1 MTIERSA
8 GSCPN
13 PMLSESSG
21 MRIRSAGLRAA
32 GAAVLMTL
40 TAAAALAFI
49 TAVQAQQQKKP
60 TPPAARAAPAPPAVV
75 RQPSP
80 PPQRIVTRPPSPPPQ
95 QRIVTRPP
103 SPPPQQRIV
112 TRPPSPQQRIVTRP
126 PPPQQRIV
134 TRPPP
139 PQQRI
144 VTRPPPPQQ
153 RIAIP
158 NRPLTP
164 TQPPQRPQRT
174 VIPNGPVGT
183 PRPGQN
189 AIPQGPRGREPAQ
202 AAGLSPTGLKFGP
215 RGPVATP
222 ARLPQGP
229 NALRQ
234 ARFPAVTVN
243 NRLFPIV
250 RSERFIHMG
259 GRNRFFVPLAALGAV
274 LVGGSYWN
282 PDGYVSVP
290 APFCTGFT
298 PDGCQLHW
306 REVDFVD
313 GGGEPQCVQYCQ
325 LAGPPPAQIAT
336 LPPPPPLPAQGT
348 CRLTIFSD
356 ANFAGT
362 SAPTGDNQPNLSESG
377 WQDEISSI
385 QVQAG
390 IWDFFTDDDY
400 GGNTMRLTAG
410 AYPMLTPDWDK
421 KINSFMCVAPGPGA

>member
-1 MTIERSA
+1 M
-8 GSCPN
+8 
-13 PMLSESSG
+13 
-21 MRIRSAGLRAA
+21 
-32 GAAVLMTL
+32 
-40 TAAAALAFI
+40 
-49 TAVQAQQQKKP
+49 
-60 TPPAARAAPAPPAVV
+60 
-75 RQPSP
+75 
-80 PPQRIVTRPPSPPPQ
+80 
-95 QRIVTRPP
+95 
-103 SPPPQQRIV
+103 
-112 TRPPSPQQRIVTRP
+112 
-126 PPPQQRIV
+126 
-134 TRPPP
+134 
-139 PQQRI
+139 
-144 VTRPPPPQQ
+144 
-153 RIAIP
+153 
-158 NRPLTP
+158 
-164 TQPPQRPQRT
+164 
-174 VIPNGPVGT
+174 IPNGPVGT

-189 AIPQGPRGREPAQ
+189 AIPQGPRGPGPAPAQ
-202 AAGLSPTGLKFGP
+202 AGLSPTGLKFGP

-234 ARFPAVTVN
+234 PRFPAVTVN
-243 NRLFPIV
+243 NRLFPII

-259 GRNRFFVPLAALGAV
+259 GRNRFFVPLATLGAV

-306 REVDFVD
+306 REVEFVD
-313 GGGEPQCVQYCQ
+313 GGGEPQCVQYCP
-325 LAGPPPAQIAT
+325 LAGPPPAQLAA

-348 CRLTIFSD
+348 CQLTIFSD

-377 WQDEISSI
+377 WQNEISSI

-390 IWDFFTDDDY
+390 AWDFFTGDDY
-400 GGNTMRLTAG
+400 GGNTMRLTTG

>member
-1 MTIERSA
+1 MTIERRRSA

-13 PMLSESSG
+13 AMVFESSG
-21 MRIRSAGLRAA
+21 MRSGSAGLRAA
-32 GAAVLMTL
+32 GAAALMAL
-40 TAAAALAFI
+40 AAAALAFN
-49 TAVQAQQQKKP
+49 TAAQAQQQKKP
-60 TPPAARAAPAPPAVV
+60 APPAARAAPAPHAVV
-75 RQPSP
+75 RTPSP
-80 PPQRIVTRPPSPPPQ
+80 PPQRTVTRPPSPPPPQ

-103 SPPPQQRIV
+103 SPPPQR
-112 TRPPSPQQRIVTRP
+112 T
-126 PPPQQRIV
+126 
-134 TRPPP
+134 
-139 PQQRI
+139 
-144 VTRPPPPQQ
+144 
-153 RIAIP
+153 AIP

-202 AAGLSPTGLKFGP
+202 AGLSPTGLKFGP
-215 RGPVATP
+215 RGTIATP

-234 ARFPAVTVN
+234 PGFPAVTVN
-243 NRLFPIV
+243 NRSFPIV

-274 LVGGSYWN
+274 LIGGSYWN
-282 PDGYVSVP
+282 PDGYVSIP
-290 APFCTGFT
+290 APFCAGFT
-298 PDGCQLHW
+298 PEGCQLHW

-313 GGGEPQCVQYCQ
+313 GGGEPQCVQYCP
-325 LAGPPPAQIAT
+325 LAA

-348 CRLTIFSD
+348 CQLTVYSD

-377 WQDEISSI
+377 WQNEISSI

-390 IWDFFTDDDY
+390 TWDFFTDDDY

-410 AYPMLTPDWDK
+410 DYPMLTPDWDK
-421 KINSFMCVAPGPGA
+421 KTNSFMCVAPDPGA